1 MPFAAKSAAPYA
13 TRSSIPHL
21 SLERAA
27 AGGNTMFVA
36 PPGYLLTEHLMAV
49 LSEGGRPIMW
59 LRFGSEDHDP
69 ATLLLSLIGAAQ
81 RLCPGAGMATLEQMR
96 RQPGPLTR
104 WPPLFAWEG
113 EIHAGYQ

>member
-13 TRSSIPHL
+13 ARSPLRHSPL
-21 SLERAA
+21 DRAA
-27 AGGNTMFVA
+27 EGNTIFVA

-49 LSEGGRPIMW
+49 LLEGGRPIMW
-59 LRFGSEDHDP
+59 LRFGPEDHDP

-104 WPPLFAWEG
+104 
-113 EIHAGYQ
+113 